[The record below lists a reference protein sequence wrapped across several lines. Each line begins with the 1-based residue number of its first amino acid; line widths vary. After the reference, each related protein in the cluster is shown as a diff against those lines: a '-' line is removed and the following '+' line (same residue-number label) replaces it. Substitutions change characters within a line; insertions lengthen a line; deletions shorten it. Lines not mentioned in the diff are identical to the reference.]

1 MTASIIKGLL
11 PDGHAPSALREEIL
25 SLIKSTTPA
34 QSAGGGPAT
43 TVTTGTVTLG
53 TAASAA
59 FEVLGDVSYAAGI
72 TWLGGQ
78 PPAGFRGV
86 VALSRS
92 TGGTVL
98 GVWRAFSG
106 AAPTPA
112 TPSPAPVSPANPA
125 PAPVTPTTGEAATWN
140 LAYGH
145 NGWVVSGKVLARY
158 FQDPV
163 DGWVQAWQYPHEQ
176 GTWTPIASDAPTY
189 REQQPSHKAL
199 ATASRP
205 LGEGDAWVFTTKA
218 SLADKDSVFVANGDG
233 GAKIVIKDGAYAY
246 ARRIPQDGPFGRD
259 GEEFLDGSWHATAIK
274 PGDKLEIK
282 RSDGYAVGSVIR
294 ASGRREQIF
303 AFKFDWRND
312 TTAGAHGWNFNQVKA
327 EVVRAR

>member
-1 MTASIIKGLL
+1 MTANIIKGLL
-11 PDGHAPSALREEIL
+11 PDGHAPSVLREEIL
-25 SLIKSTTPA
+25 SLIKSTAPA

-43 TVTTGTVTLG
+43 TVTTGTVSLG
-53 TAASAA
+53 SAASAA

-106 AAPTPA
+106 AAPTPVA
-112 TPSPAPVSPANPA
+112 PSPAPVTPTSPA
-125 PAPVTPTTGEAATWN
+125 PAPVTSATGEAATWN
-140 LAYGH
+140 LTYSH

-163 DGWVQAWQYPHEQ
+163 DGWIQAWQYPHEQ

-189 REQQPSHKAL
+189 REQQPNNKAL

-205 LGEGDAWVFTTKA
+205 LGEGDAWVFTTGQP
-218 SLADKDSVFVANGDG
+218 LADKDSVFVANGDA
-233 GAKIVIKDGAYAY
+233 GAKIVVKDGSYGY
-246 ARRIPQDGPFGRD
+246 ARRVPQDGVYGNS
-259 GEEFLDGSWHATAIK
+259 GENFLDGSWNATVIK

-282 RSDGYAVGSVIR
+282 RSEGYAIGSVIR
-294 ASGRREQIF
+294 ASGQREQIF

-312 TTAGAHGWNFNQVKA
+312 TTAGVHGWNFNQVKA

>member
-1 MTASIIKGLL
+1 MTANIIKGLL
-11 PDGHAPSALREEIL
+11 PDGHAPSALREEII
-25 SLIKSTTPA
+25 SLIKSAAPA
-34 QSAGGGPAT
+34 QGSGGPAT

-53 TAASAA
+53 SAASAA
-59 FEVLGDVSYAAGI
+59 FEILGDVSYAAGI

-106 AAPTPA
+106 AEPTPV
-112 TPSPAPVSPANPA
+112 TPSPAPVNRATPA

-140 LAYGH
+140 LTYGN
-145 NGWVVSGKVLARY
+145 NGWVISGKTLARY
-158 FQDPV
+158 YREADAEGF
-163 DGWVQAWQYPHEQ
+163 VQAWQYPREQ
-176 GTWTPIASDAPTY
+176 STWTPIASDAPTY
-189 REQQPSHKAL
+189 REQQPNHKAL

-218 SLADKDSVFVANGDG
+218 NMADKDSLFVANSDN
-233 GAKIVIKDGAYAY
+233 GAKIVVKDGAYAY
-246 ARRIPQDGPFGRD
+246 SRRIPQDGVYGRD
-259 GEEFLDGSWHATAIK
+259 GEEFLDGSWNSTAIK

-282 RSDGYAVGSVIR
+282 RSDGYAIGSVLR
-294 ASGRREQIF
+294 AGGQREQIF

-312 TTAGAHGWNFNQVKA
+312 TTAGVHGWNFNQVKA
-327 EVVRAR
+327 EVVRR

>member
-1 MTASIIKGLL
+1 MTANIIKGLL
-11 PDGHAPSALREEIL
+11 PDGHAPSALREEII
-25 SLIKSTTPA
+25 SLIKSTAPA
-34 QSAGGGPAT
+34 QGSGGPAT

-53 TAASAA
+53 SAASAA
-59 FEVLGDVSYAAGI
+59 FEILGDVSYAAGI

-106 AAPTPA
+106 AAPAPV
-112 TPSPAPVSPANPA
+112 TPSPAPVNPA
-125 PAPVTPTTGEAATWN
+125 TNLPPAPVPPTTGEAATWN
-140 LAYGH
+140 MLYGH
-145 NGWVVSGKVLARY
+145 NGWVVSGKVLSRY

-163 DGWVQAWQYPHEQ
+163 DGWIQAWQYPREQ

-189 REQQPSHKAL
+189 REQQPNHRVL

-218 SLADKDSVFVANGDG
+218 NLADKDSVFVANGDG
-233 GAKIVIKDGAYAY
+233 GAKIVVKDGAYAY
-246 ARRIPQDGPFGRD
+246 GRRIPQDGVYGRD
-259 GEEFLDGSWHATAIK
+259 GEEFLDGSWNSTAIK
-274 PGDKLEIK
+274 PGDKLEIM
-282 RSDGYAVGSVIR
+282 RSAGYAVGSVIR
-294 ASGRREQIF
+294 AGGGKEQIF

-312 TTAGAHGWNFNQVKA
+312 TAAGVHGWSFNQVKA

>member
-1 MTASIIKGLL
+1 MTNNIIRGLL
-11 PDGHAPSALREEIL
+11 PDGHAPSVLREEII

-34 QSAGGGPAT
+34 QGTGGGPTT
-43 TVTTGTVTLG
+43 TVTTGTITLG
-53 TAASAA
+53 AAASAA

-106 AAPTPA
+106 AAPTPV
-112 TPSPAPVSPANPA
+112 TPSPAPVNPVT
-125 PAPVTPTTGEAATWN
+125 PAPVTPATGEAATWN

-163 DGWVQAWQYPHEQ
+163 DGWVQAWQYPREQ
-176 GTWTPIASDAPTY
+176 GTWAPIASDAPTY
-189 REQQPSHKAL
+189 REQQPHNKAL
-199 ATASRP
+199 ANPSRP
-205 LGEGDAWVFTTKA
+205 LGEGDAWVFTTGQA
-218 SLADKDSVFVANGDG
+218 LAGKDSVFVANGDG
-233 GAKIVIKDGAYAY
+233 GAKIVVADGAYAY
-246 ARRIPQDGPFGRD
+246 ASRVPQDGAFGTP
-259 GEEFLDGSWHATAIK
+259 GTEFANGSWNAVAIK
-274 PGDKLEIK
+274 TGDKLEIK
-282 RSDGYAVGSVIR
+282 RSEGYAIGSVIR
-294 ASGRREQIF
+294 TSGQREQIF
-303 AFKFDWRND
+303 AFKFDWRSD
-312 TTAGAHGWNFNQVKA
+312 TTAGAHGWNFARVKA

>member
-1 MTASIIKGLL
+1 MTNNIIRGLL
-11 PDGHAPSALREEIL
+11 PDGHAPSVLREEII

-34 QSAGGGPAT
+34 QGTGGGPTT

-53 TAASAA
+53 SATSAA
-59 FEVLGDVSYAAGI
+59 FEVLGDVSWDAGI
-72 TWLGGQ
+72 TWLGGK
-78 PPAGFRGV
+78 PAAGFRGV

-98 GVWRAFSG
+98 GVWRSFSG

-112 TPSPAPVSPANPA
+112 TPSPAPVNPANPT

-140 LAYGH
+140 FTYAH
-145 NGWVVSGKVLARY
+145 NGWVVSGKTLSRF

-176 GTWTPIASDAPTY
+176 GTWTPVATDAPTY
-189 REQQPSHKAL
+189 KEQPTSVKAL

-205 LGEGDAWVFTTKA
+205 LGDGDAWVFTTKA
-218 SLADKDSVFVANGDG
+218 NLADKDSVFVANGDG
-233 GAKIVIKDGAYAY
+233 GAKIVVKDGAYAY
-246 ARRIPQDGPFGRD
+246 GRRIPQDGPYGTS
-259 GEEFLDGSWHATAIK
+259 GEEFLDGSWNATAIK
-274 PGDKLEIK
+274 TGDKLEIK
-282 RSDGYAVGSVIR
+282 RSEGYAVGSVIR
-294 ASGRREQIF
+294 TNGQREQIF

-327 EVVRAR
+327 EVVRA

>member
-1 MTASIIKGLL
+1 MTNNIIRGLL
-11 PDGHAPSALREEIL
+11 PDGHAPSVLREEIL
-25 SLIKSTTPA
+25 SLIKSNTPA
-34 QSAGGGPAT
+34 QGAGGGPTT

-53 TAASAA
+53 SATSAA

-78 PPAGFRGV
+78 PPVGFRGV

-106 AAPTPA
+106 AAP
-112 TPSPAPVSPANPA
+112 A
-125 PAPVTPTTGEAATWN
+125 PAAPSPVTPTTGEAATWN
-140 LAYGH
+140 LAFGH

-163 DGWVQAWQYPHEQ
+163 DGWIQAWQYPREQ
-176 GTWTPIASDAPTY
+176 STWTPIASDAPTY
-189 REQQPSHKAL
+189 REQQPNHKAL

-218 SLADKDSVFVANGDG
+218 NLADKDSLFVANGDG
-233 GAKIVIKDGAYAY
+233 GAKIVVANGAYAY
-246 ARRIPQDGPFGRD
+246 GRRVPQDGAYGRD
-259 GEEFLDGSWHATAIK
+259 GEEFPDGSWNSIAIK

-294 ASGRREQIF
+294 ASGQREQIF

-312 TTAGAHGWNFNQVKA
+312 TTAGVHGWNFNQVKA
-327 EVVRAR
+327 EVVRR